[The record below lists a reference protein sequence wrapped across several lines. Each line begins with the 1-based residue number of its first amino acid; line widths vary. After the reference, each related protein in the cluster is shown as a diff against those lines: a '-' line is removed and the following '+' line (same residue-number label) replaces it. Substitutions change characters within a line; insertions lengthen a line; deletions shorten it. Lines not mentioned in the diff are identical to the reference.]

1 RGGHG
6 GADAP
11 RPCSRAGAGMTEL
24 SKVEFSGDDVIVAR
38 ITGEIDLSN
47 AGDVSET
54 LSSAVPNTAL
64 GLVIDLTA
72 TSYLDS
78 SGVHLLFD
86 LAERLQ
92 RRQQQLRVVVP
103 QGGPIRRVLRIVELA
118 LTVPVVTT
126 VGEAV
131 EQIRAAA

>member
-1 RGGHG
+1 
-6 GADAP
+6 
-11 RPCSRAGAGMTEL
+11 MTEL
-24 SKVEFSGDDVIVAR
+24 SHVEFSGDDVIVAR
-38 ITGEIDLSN
+38 LTGEIDLSN
-47 AGDVSET
+47 AAEVGEA

-86 LAERLQ
+86 LGERLQ

-103 QGGPIRRVLRIVELA
+103 EGGPIRRVLRIVELDDS
-118 LTVPVVTT
+118 VPVMAGVD
-126 VGEAV
+126 EAV
-131 EQIRAAA
+131 EQIRSAV